1 MKILPNEFDGQ
12 SIRRVYD
19 EDTETWWFSV
29 IDVVQVLTDSENAR
43 DYWFKMKLRVK
54 FEDGA
59 ELSTFCRQL
68 KLPAADGKQRLT
80 DVATAEG
87 LLRIVQSIPSPKAEP
102 IKLWLA
108 KVGYERMQEMSDP
121 ALSLNRARQ
130 TWQQHGRSEKWI
142 QQRMTGQETRNKLTD
157 YWSDHDIKKGSEF
170 AILTNIIH
178 QEWTGVTVA
187 EHKDLK
193 GLTSHNLRDHM
204 SEAELIFTALAELS
218 TRQIAESVDATG
230 MTENKTAAKSGGSI
244 AAQARRQLENH
255 TGKSVV
261 TGSNYLA
268 PAASTA
274 VKAIKVS
281 KPPKKI

>member
-1 MKILPNEFDGQ
+1 
-12 SIRRVYD
+12 
-19 EDTETWWFSV
+19 
-29 IDVVQVLTDSENAR
+29 
-43 DYWFKMKLRVK
+43 MKLRVK
-54 FEDGA
+54 SEDGA

-80 DVATAEG
+80 DVANAQS

-108 KVGYERMQEMSDP
+108 KVGYERMQEMADP
-121 ALSLNRARQ
+121 ALSLNRARE
-130 TWQQHGRSEKWI
+130 TWQQHGRSDKWI

-157 YWSDHDIKKGSEF
+157 YWSEHDIKKGSEF

-178 QEWTGVTVA
+178 QEWSGVSVVD
-187 EHKDLK
+187 HKTLK
-193 GLTSHNLRDHM
+193 GLSSHNLRDHM

-230 MTENKTAAKSGGSI
+230 MTENKTAAKTGGRI
-244 AAQARRQLENH
+244 ARQARNQLESE

-261 TGSNYLA
+261 TGSNYL
-268 PAASTA
+268 PLAAKKLAKKSTEKP
-274 VKAIKVS
+274 VTKALKTPQ
-281 KPPKKI
+281 KP